1 MTQWD
6 CHVYGGTVHV
16 YGGTVHGIAMCTGPC
31 VRFIVSDSQRTF
43 PGDLGIFF
51 DLESTF
57 TSESLRRYGASA
69 RKDRAE

>member
-1 MTQWD
+1 MIQWD
-6 CHVYGGTVHV
+6 CHVY
-16 YGGTVHGIAMCTGPC
+16 PL
-31 VRFIVSDSQRTF
+31 IVSDSQITF

-57 TSESLRRYGASA
+57 TSESSRRYGAIT